1 MSDNGYDIWRD
12 VANILVNPT
21 IKNHDGT
28 GYRVPTKALISSL
41 QKPWAK
47 DNDKDRF
54 FEYYNPELAGGRKK
68 KDDSAAA
75 APAAAASAAGDEDKK
90 KAETS
95 SFCNQKSFKFAD
107 LKYHFDRQTNFRDDN
122 DNFWSFVPLIHKIK
136 NKDPTQVDIE
146 TYIRI
151 SKFFQKTTEDKLDD
165 DVHSFSGWCREKYDA
180 IYYYCNETSEKLE
193 ALGAERRLYT
203 KKHKQDFINN
213 DKNFPEPMRANIMKV
228 ADLIR
233 VLNFFVLDMGY
244 LYEMITPLGGPH
256 QPKELPY
263 ITQMKPPA
271 FQIFIDLLEMIDN
284 IDGYG
289 PEIGLVKTFDAA
301 KVKFESD
308 RAAFRAEKSKSSA
321 AAVPPAP
328 SAAAAAAPAPTDAK
342 HYSQRRPKSNRKKP
356 GTFKIDPATM
366 AALKRRKSGAKTA
379 IVGATVRGKC
389 PFCFQDVTT
398 AQKRIKVDG
407 IYYHQH
413 CYEAQEQ
420 GWKSRESRSQPGRA
434 LYRNSGLSIKERWNP
449 PKKEG
454 DKYVGGRKTKRKKK
468 KQTKRYKKK
477 QKRRKTNKRKKKKKS
492 KKRRK

>member
-21 IKNHDGT
+21 IKT
-28 GYRVPTKALISSL
+28 EMGYRVPTRELARS
-41 QKPWAK
+41 QK
-47 DNDKDRF
+47 
-54 FEYYNPELAGGRKK
+54 FEYYNPELKGGRKQ

-75 APAAAASAAGDEDKK
+75 ASAAGEKK
-90 KAETS
+90 KLPETG
-95 SFCNQKSFKFAD
+95 SFCNQRSFKFAD

-122 DNFWSFVPLIHKIK
+122 DNFWSFEPLIHKIK

-165 DVHSFSGWCREKYDA
+165 DVHSFSEWCREKYDA

-193 ALGAERRLYT
+193 ALGAERQLYT

-263 ITQMKPPA
+263 ITQMKPIA
-271 FQIFIDLLEMIDN
+271 LQSFIDLLTMIDDIN
-284 IDGYG
+284 GYG
-289 PEIGLVKTFDAA
+289 DEIGLVKTFDAA
-301 KVKFESD
+301 KDEFESD
-308 RAAFRAEKSKSSA
+308 RAARRAPA
-321 AAVPPAP
+321 AP
-328 SAAAAAAPAPTDAK
+328 SAAAAAPAAPADDLASK
-342 HYSQRRPKSNRKKP
+342 HYSQRRPKSKSNRKKP
-356 GTFKIDPATM
+356 GAFNMNPAAV
-366 AALKRRKSGAKTA
+366 AALQRRKSGAKTA
-379 IVGATVRGKC
+379 TVRGVC

-398 AQKRIKVDG
+398 AQKRIKEGG

-413 CYEAQEQ
+413 CYEAKQQ
-420 GWKSRESRSQPGRA
+420 GWVSRKSKSTGKA
-434 LYRNSGLSIKERWNP
+434 LYRHREHSKDWRWNAP
-449 PKKEG
+449 EKEG

-477 QKRRKTNKRKKKKKS
+477 QKRRKTNTRKKKKKS

>member
-1 MSDNGYDIWRD
+1 
-12 VANILVNPT
+12 
-21 IKNHDGT
+21 
-28 GYRVPTKALISSL
+28 
-41 QKPWAK
+41 
-47 DNDKDRF
+47 
-54 FEYYNPELAGGRKK
+54 
-68 KDDSAAA
+68 
-75 APAAAASAAGDEDKK
+75 
-90 KAETS
+90 
-95 SFCNQKSFKFAD
+95 
-107 LKYHFDRQTNFRDDN
+107 
-122 DNFWSFVPLIHKIK
+122 
-136 NKDPTQVDIE
+136 
-146 TYIRI
+146 
-151 SKFFQKTTEDKLDD
+151 
-165 DVHSFSGWCREKYDA
+165 
-180 IYYYCNETSEKLE
+180 
-193 ALGAERRLYT
+193 
-203 KKHKQDFINN
+203 
-213 DKNFPEPMRANIMKV
+213 
-228 ADLIR
+228 
-233 VLNFFVLDMGY
+233 
-244 LYEMITPLGGPH
+244 
-256 QPKELPY
+256 
-263 ITQMKPPA
+263 
-271 FQIFIDLLEMIDN
+271 MIDN

-308 RAAFRAEKSKSSA
+308 RAAFRAEKSKSA

-449 PKKEG
+449 PQKKEINMLVEE
-454 DKYVGGRKTKRKKK
+454 KQKRKKK
-468 KQTKRYKKK
+468 NKTKRYKKK
-477 QKRRKTNKRKKKKKS
+477 QKRRKTKKKKEKKS
-492 KKRRK
+492 